1 MRMSGSIPSSRRL
14 PAPQS
19 QVQVPSCVEFMKMFM
34 DFQEMAPD
42 SKATCGVSNVSN
54 GAPDHLRPI
63 LNQTYMML
71 LERYGMTSAI
81 LDAFDDDMKAF
92 AAVGGKQE
100 LKKIVYRV
108 MDGEDVDPGSLTKE
122 QVNYAK
128 TTKVLMGNI
137 LYSDSWLEF

>member
-1 MRMSGSIPSSRRL
+1 
-14 PAPQS
+14 
-19 QVQVPSCVEFMKMFM
+19 
-34 DFQEMAPD
+34 
-42 SKATCGVSNVSN
+42 VSN

-92 AAVGGKQE
+92 AAPGGKQE

-108 MDGEDVDPGSLTKE
+108 MDGDDVDLGSLTKE
-122 QVNYAK
+122 QLNYAK

-137 LYSDSWLEF
+137 LYSDSWLEL